1 MHKMDGFHIF
11 SLKCDSGMLVSSNI
25 HVIYMVP
32 KYTKNI
38 WLMGRRQKIQNTI
51 ALISQEH
58 RA

>member
-38 WLMGRRQKIQNTI
+38 
-51 ALISQEH
+51 
-58 RA
+58 